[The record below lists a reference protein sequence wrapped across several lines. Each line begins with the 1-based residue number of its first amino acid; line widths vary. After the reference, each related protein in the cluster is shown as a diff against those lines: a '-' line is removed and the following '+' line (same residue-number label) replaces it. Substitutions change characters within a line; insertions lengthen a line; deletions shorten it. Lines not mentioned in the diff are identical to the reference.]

1 MPFLADL
8 FAALATGVAT
18 YLAARWYAHSPATP
32 VRPTKEVARAVGEA
46 VRPHPA
52 LRAFLVRRLDR
63 SATTGLLLTLAFAI
77 TLIGTL
83 LLGVLAVLVR
93 RVAAIQHVDNSVA
106 AWGYDHRG
114 ATSTR
119 ALQAVTNL
127 GNIRIVVGLALVL
140 VIIELYRHRSRWSLS
155 FLITVLAGMEISM
168 LVVKDLVGRLRPTL
182 NPAAASLGPSFPSGH
197 SATAAAFYAA
207 AALVIGR
214 GLRSGIQP
222 VLAAVA
228 VGTAVA
234 VGASR
239 VLLDLHWLSD
249 VVGGLALGWAWFALS
264 AVIFGGRLL
273 VPTAAADI
281 AATEAAAQEPA
292 SIRKPVHDR

>member
-1 MPFLADL
+1 MVRAFLGHTG
-8 FAALATGVAT
+8 AAGEGGR
-18 YLAARWYAHSPATP
+18 ARGWRGGASAS
-32 VRPTKEVARAVGEA
+32 
-46 VRPHPA
+46 A

-140 VIIELYRHRSRWSLS
+140 VIIELYRHE
-155 FLITVLAGMEISM
+155 VAGRFS
-168 LVVKDLVGRLRPTL
+168 
-182 NPAAASLGPSFPSGH
+182 S
-197 SATAAAFYAA
+197 
-207 AALVIGR
+207 
-214 GLRSGIQP
+214 
-222 VLAAVA
+222 
-228 VGTAVA
+228 
-234 VGASR
+234 
-239 VLLDLHWLSD
+239 
-249 VVGGLALGWAWFALS
+249 
-264 AVIFGGRLL
+264 
-273 VPTAAADI
+273 
-281 AATEAAAQEPA
+281 
-292 SIRKPVHDR
+292 